1 MTLAL
6 LAVPRPSRAAPGRMI
21 SSLQA
26 DESPTMKYK
35 DYYATLGV
43 ERGAGADEIKK
54 AYRKLARKFH
64 PDVSKEA
71 NAEER
76 FKEVAEAYQTLSDVE
91 KRKAYDE
98 IGRRPEGDDFQPPPD
113 WGQRYGERGGGGAA
127 GGSFEDL
134 DLADFFANFSR
145 GGGAAGAGRRRGAT
159 GAGAI
164 SIPGEDFEVN
174 AAITLEEAF
183 AGTLREL
190 NLGMPEYDAE
200 GRIRRVNRKF
210 KARIPKGA
218 TDGQRLRLRGQGG
231 AGFNGGRAGDLY
243 LNIALLPHP
252 LFRPDAHDLF
262 LDLPLAPWEAAL
274 GASVAVP
281 TLGGEVSLRIPPG
294 SQSGQKLRLAG
305 RGLPRPGG
313 GAGDLFAL
321 VVIVLPPALSDRERE
336 LMKELAE
343 SSSFDPRAHFK
354 GRVEA

>member
-1 MTLAL
+1 
-6 LAVPRPSRAAPGRMI
+6 
-21 SSLQA
+21 
-26 DESPTMKYK
+26 MKYK

-43 ERGAGADEIKK
+43 ERSAGADEIKK

-98 IGRRPEGDDFQPPPD
+98 IGRRPEGDEFQPPPD
-113 WGQRYGERGGGGAA
+113 WGQRYSGRSAGPAG

-134 DLADFFANFSR
+134 DLADFFANFGR
-145 GGGAAGAGRRRGAT
+145 GGGGGAGRRRGPA
-159 GAGAI
+159 GGGAI
-164 SIPGEDFEVN
+164 SMPGEDFEVN
-174 AAITLEEAF
+174 AAISLEESF

-243 LNIALLPHP
+243 LNISLLPHP
-252 LFRPDAHDLF
+252 LFRPDGHDLF

-274 GASVAVP
+274 GASIAVP
-281 TLGGEVSLRIPPG
+281 TLGGEVSLRVPPG
-294 SQSGQKLRLAG
+294 SQSGQKLRLTG

-321 VVIVLPPALSDRERE
+321 VVVVLPPVLSDRERE
-336 LMKELAE
+336 LLKELAE
-343 SSSFDPRAHFK
+343 GSNFDPRANFKASFK
-354 GRVEA
+354 GTVEA